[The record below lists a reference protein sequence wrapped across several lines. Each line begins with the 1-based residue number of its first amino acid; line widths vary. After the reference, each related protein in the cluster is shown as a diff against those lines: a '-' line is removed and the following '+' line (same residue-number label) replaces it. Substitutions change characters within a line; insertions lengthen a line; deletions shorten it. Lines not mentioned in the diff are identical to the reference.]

1 MDRKPFFMESI
12 VIEAPK
18 ELIFSI
24 VESGDTQREWMK
36 GLIEGRVIYKTSDL
50 IGTEFEEI
58 IDIENRRHV
67 LHGRILAYEKDHILK
82 VSLDED
88 ELEFKL
94 EYDVERL
101 ERNKSLLILKCWLI
115 DSFNMKMLVKLYLE
129 KKLEKQLENIK
140 KVSEE
145 RYKDMKK
152 ELQN

>member
-58 IDIENRRHV
+58 IDIESRRHV